1 MSLIDVQL
9 TGQNVMI
16 GKKKNNF
23 AKSFVLFVALDHY
36 TCFFSQF
43 LLFLLF
49 IINQIAYF
57 CPNFSLIHLF
67 TKSPQNYTDFILCH
81 SLSKKTKI

>member
-36 TCFFSQF
+36 TCFFFSVP
-43 LLFLLF
+43 F
-49 IINQIAYF
+49 I
-57 CPNFSLIHLF
+57 P
-67 TKSPQNYTDFILCH
+67 FIYH
-81 SLSKKTKI
+81 

>member
-16 GKKKNNF
+16 GKKETTLQKALF
-23 AKSFVLFVALDHY
+23 FFFFVALGHY
-36 TCFFSQF
+36 TCYFSLF

-49 IINQIAYF
+49 ITNQVACF
-57 CPNFSLIHLF
+57 FPNISLISLF
-67 TKSPQNYTDFILCH
+67 TKSP
-81 SLSKKTKI
+81 